1 VTLAA
6 LIARRLA
13 AALVSLWGAVTLTF
27 IALQLMPGSTVD
39 TIIGLRPATPQ
50 VRAQIIHQYGLDQ
63 PLIVQYLVYLG
74 RVARGQLG
82 NSYVLQIPVRQ
93 AIAEQIWPTL
103 TLLAVT
109 VVITVAASAAI
120 ALVTAG
126 RGPVV
131 RNLSTA
137 AETLGVSMPAFW
149 AGILLLTVFSFRL
162 GWVPAIGATGLTGTI
177 LPAITLSI
185 APVAIVTRVLRQGLE
200 RSLEEPFIVTARS
213 RGLRDASVRLRHAL
227 RHAFLPVVT
236 LTGWLTGSLIGGAVV
251 VEEVFARPGL
261 GQLAVSALN
270 SKDMPVTM
278 GVVIIAALTY
288 VLASLAV
295 DIVSVLI
302 DPRPARLT

>member
-1 VTLAA
+1 MTLAA

-27 IALQLMPGSTVD
+27 LALQLMPGSTVD
-39 TIIGLRPATPQ
+39 TIIGLRPTTAQ

-109 VVITVAASAAI
+109 VVITVAASTAI

>member
-1 VTLAA
+1 
-6 LIARRLA
+6 
-13 AALVSLWGAVTLTF
+13 
-27 IALQLMPGSTVD
+27 
-39 TIIGLRPATPQ
+39 
-50 VRAQIIHQYGLDQ
+50 
-63 PLIVQYLVYLG
+63 
-74 RVARGQLG
+74 
-82 NSYVLQIPVRQ
+82 
-93 AIAEQIWPTL
+93 
-103 TLLAVT
+103 
-109 VVITVAASAAI
+109 
-120 ALVTAG
+120 
-126 RGPVV
+126 
-131 RNLSTA
+131 
-137 AETLGVSMPAFW
+137 MPAFW

-162 GWVPAIGATGLTGTI
+162 GWLPAIGATGLTGTI

-200 RSLEEPFIVTARS
+200 RSLEEPFIVTARA
-213 RGLRDASVRLRHAL
+213 RGLRDASVRVRHAL

-288 VLASLAV
+288 VLASFVV
-295 DIVSVLI
+295 DIVSVVI